1 MLRSVIFLI
10 AVALSASA
18 FARGGGHGGGGHS
31 AGSHASGGSGGS
43 HAVRGYVTKRGTN
56 VQPHRATNP
65 DSTKT
70 NNWSHKGNVNP
81 YTGKAGMKKD

>member
-1 MLRSVIFLI
+1 
-10 AVALSASA
+10 
-18 FARGGGHGGGGHS
+18 
-31 AGSHASGGSGGS
+31 
-43 HAVRGYVTKRGTN
+43 